1 MTEIDLVR
9 EKSPSLMKTCFLNK
23 DKVKFLQIKQ
33 DAIRQICNQKH
44 EKKQRNCVVHIRR
57 DTPTFRTQLYDPS
70 MPQKLRTYLIDG
82 PFLNQKHLKT
92 FEYRIHWNITIWKK
106 NIYEK
111 LNSSVWWNQNLGKQH
126 YRIFS
131 NKRRVTNKCRPLISA
146 ASYLHWNKRLPL
158 ISAFPLINAATLSAG
173 LIRIVTIFT
182 SS

>member
-1 MTEIDLVR
+1 
-9 EKSPSLMKTCFLNK
+9 MKTCFLNK

-33 DAIRQICNQKH
+33 DAIRQRCNQKH
-44 EKKQRNCVVHIRR
+44 EKKQCNCVGTHKAWHPLLPYAAVWPFHSPTVAYVLNWWPVSQPKTSKDIRI
-57 DTPTFRTQLYDPS
+57 LYS
-70 MPQKLRTYLIDG
+70 LKY
-82 PFLNQKHLKT
+82 KHL
-92 FEYRIHWNITIWKK
+92 KK

-111 LNSSVWWNQNLGKQH
+111 LNSSVRWNQNLGKQH

-131 NKRRVTNKCRPLISA
+131 NKRWVTNKPRPLISA

-173 LIRIVTIFT
+173 IIRIVTIFT